1 VTSCSY
7 EVDCYAVLFYCYHV
21 QEPNVNARLSVSF
34 TSRSDEFETTVDD
47 FNDDI
52 CEDELQVVIESN
64 QLIISINCS

>member
-1 VTSCSY
+1 MKLTH
-7 EVDCYAVLFYCYHV
+7 YAVLLYCCHV

-64 QLIISINCS
+64 QLIFFY